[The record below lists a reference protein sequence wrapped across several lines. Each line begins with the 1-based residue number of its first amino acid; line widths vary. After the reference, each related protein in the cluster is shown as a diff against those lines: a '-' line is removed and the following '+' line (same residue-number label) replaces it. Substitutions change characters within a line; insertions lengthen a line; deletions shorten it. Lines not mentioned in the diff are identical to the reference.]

1 MFRVSRLRASA
12 AANASCPCIS
22 EFQKYK
28 THIGAGVGAVAVT
41 VWMLASARARAY
53 YDQEK
58 QRNERI
64 VIMEETM
71 NVQTQSIK
79 RLQQDLKVA
88 QTAVLGQESTLRKLS
103 DSLIALEKSF
113 LARAEEL
120 SKAVDAAGKSVV
132 DTKLRSEHEL
142 SSHRSRLAEL
152 HASRAETEAR
162 LRIFEKQ
169 VQQCRE
175 VPVAPPALAVPAPVI
190 ATQTME
196 EDVVV
201 PVVVQPV
208 VLAVVEASTTNDTP
222 SS

>member
-1 MFRVSRLRASA
+1 MFRFSRMRACA
-12 AANASCPCIS
+12 AANASCPCVS

-28 THIGAGVGAVAVT
+28 TQIGAGVGAVVVG
-41 VWMLASARARAY
+41 VWMLASAKARKS

-64 VIMEETM
+64 VVIEETI
-71 NVQTQSIK
+71 NNQSQSIK

-88 QTAVLGQESTLRKLS
+88 QTAVLGQETTLRKLS

-113 LARAEEL
+113 LTRAEEL
-120 SKAVDAAGKSVV
+120 AKAVDAAGKSVV
-132 DTKLRSEHEL
+132 DTNRRSEHEL
-142 SSHRSRLAEL
+142 SSHRTRLAEL

-175 VPVAPPALAVPAPVI
+175 VPAPPPALVVPAAVI
-190 ATQTME
+190 ATQTE
-196 EDVVV
+196 EETVV

-208 VLAVVEASTTNDTP
+208 VVAVVEVAATNDSP
-222 SS
+222 SA